1 MLIQT
6 ARREDR
12 VPSHPSWR
20 GLMEESACEV
30 FSRMIGTEV
39 TPVSDLG
46 TPDHGDVIA
55 MVGMA
60 GALCA
65 VFRVRCSNEVALSI
79 AGKMLGGESDPS
91 HIPDA
96 IGEVCNMV
104 AGNFKAKID
113 GLSGGCMLST
123 PTVVIGQ
130 HERVFSPAT
139 TEHLFALVDYE
150 GKPVWLGLE
159 VSG

>member
-6 ARREDR
+6 AKREAR

-39 TPVSDLG
+39 TPISEVIV
-46 TPDHGDVIA
+46 PDFGDVIA

-65 VFRVRCSNEVALSI
+65 VFRVRCSSEAALSI
-79 AGKMLGGESDPS
+79 AGKMLGGETDASQ
-91 HIPDA
+91 IPDA

-113 GLSGGCMLST
+113 GLAAGCMLST
-123 PTVVIGQ
+123 PTVVIGH
-130 HERVFSPAT
+130 HEKVFSPAT
-139 TEHLFALVDYE
+139 TEHLFAMVDYE

-159 VSG
+159 VSS